1 MEESNPFG
9 VDQNLRTSTLKWQRS
24 TRGESHFDLENPKVL
39 FHHFTSHFWT
49 PVKLQMTFGPCQEA
63 SYTAVTLNPES
74 NITRRERE
82 RNHSLFHWNT
92 LTYPE
97 LLVQIWVPSKRS
109 ASMIIGISM
118 RFETCQILGH
128 VSHILLHWKKNV
140 QTEIC
145 GLGRDWRENSWY
157 PGQIIYG
164 QISGR
169 KRERI
174 PSWRRGESEHMR
186 NLNST
191 LHENCEEFSSFFPLT
206 RNLRR
211 PSRMH
216 ATNWK
221 HQWLP
226 LCLARS
232 ARIIRIVEMVS
243 NPKRSIV
250 NLHVF
255 WKPVNRQDCVWKN
268 HYRIIMKTI

>member
-1 MEESNPFG
+1 MAAINSRRKSLWF
-9 VDQNLRTSTLKWQRS
+9 
-24 TRGESHFDLENPKVL
+24 GESEGSLPPLHESFPDASEATND
-39 FHHFTSHFWT
+39 FWSMSRSFIYRRHVE
-49 PVKLQMTFGPCQEA
+49 PRVKHYSP
-63 SYTAVTLNPES
+63 
-74 NITRRERE
+74 RD

-97 LLVQIWVPSKRS
+97 LFVQIWMPSKRS

-118 RFETCQILGH
+118 GFETCQILGH
-128 VSHILLHWKKNV
+128 VWHILLHWKKNV

-145 GLGRDWRENSWY
+145 GLGRDWRKNSWY

-191 LHENCEEFSSFFPLT
+191 MHENCEEFSSFFPLT